1 MSEPEVVP
9 TGQPESVQAPAE
21 APVQA
26 PAQVEARPDPSTA
39 KYGGKSVDDLAREMA
54 EKDAYIASVNERAA
68 RAEHEAM
75 LTRNLVEQF
84 ARDRGG
90 KQEEVPEVP
99 SVTDDEFLTN
109 PAKATGK
116 IIESYFARERQE
128 RERERVGQYVEKAKT
143 AYETGKQEAMKA
155 NPTLYRGIE
164 ADISREVL
172 NNVQSS
178 LKAGQPVDEAVLR
191 NPRYWEAAA
200 LAMRVMNGEDVSKY
214 YTKPAHT
221 PMSPA
226 YTETPSAGGPPK
238 AEMTLSPEQEELIAK
253 GHVTREQF
261 LESLGKI
268 RAVNAER
275 SR

>member
-1 MSEPEVVP
+1 
-9 TGQPESVQAPAE
+9 
-21 APVQA
+21 
-26 PAQVEARPDPSTA
+26 
-39 KYGGKSVDDLAREMA
+39 MA

>member
-1 MSEPEVVP
+1 MAELE
-9 TGQPESVQAPAE
+9 TNAGQPQVEQ

-26 PAQVEARPDPSTA
+26 PVAPTAPAEVKPEPSTE
-39 KYGGKSVDDLAREMA
+39 KYGGKTVDDLAREMA

-84 ARDRGG
+84 TRDGG
-90 KQEEVPEVP
+90 RRQETVPEVP

-116 IIESYFARERQE
+116 IIESYFARERAE
-128 RERERVGQYVEKAKT
+128 REKERVAQYVNTARS
-143 AYETGKQEAMKA
+143 AYETGKDTAMKA

-172 NNVQSS
+172 NNVQAS
-178 LKAGQPVDEAVLR
+178 LKAGQPVDTTILQ

-200 LAMRVMNGEDVSKY
+200 LAYRVMNGEDVSKFY
-214 YTKPAHT
+214 NKTHTPMAPAHT
-221 PMSPA
+221 
-226 YTETPSAGGPPK
+226 ETPTPGAPPK
-238 AEMTLSPEQEELIAK
+238 AEMTLSPEQEELISRA
-253 GHVTREQF
+253 GITREQF
-261 LESLGKI
+261 LQSWAKVKSSE
-268 RAVNAER
+268 AER

>member
-1 MSEPEVVP
+1 MAEEVQSGTAPVAIP
-9 TGQPESVQAPAE
+9 AEQAAPATPQAPLE
-21 APVQA
+21 QTP
-26 PAQVEARPDPSTA
+26 QVPLSHG
-39 KYGGKSVDDLAREMA
+39 GGKTVEQLSAEVEEQATLVREA
-54 EKDAYIASVNERAA
+54 NERAA
-68 RAEHEAM
+68 RMEHEVL
-75 LTRNLVEQF
+75 LTRNIMENLT
-84 ARDRGG
+84 RDRGG
-90 KQEEVPEVP
+90 KQEEVSEVP

-128 RERERVGQYVEKAKT
+128 RERERVGQYVEKAKA

-200 LAMRVMNGEDVSKY
+200 LAMRVMNGEDVSRY

-226 YTETPSAGGPPK
+226 YTETPSAGAPPK
-238 AEMTLSPEQEELIAK
+238 AEMTLSPEQEELISRA
-253 GHVTREQF
+253 GITREQF
-261 LESLGKI
+261 LANWAKVKTETT
-268 RAVNAER
+268 ER
-275 SR
+275 NR